1 MACLNARR
9 SLSTLLSR
17 ALTSSSSFPS
27 CSRLTVPLLNSTP
40 VFIPEATK
48 ILTRTKTSG
57 SGYSPL
63 NDPSPN
69 WSNPPPTVDY
79 EHWLIILEFSRRPK
93 PSEEEMIDAYV
104 KTLASVVGSEEEA
117 KKRIYSVCTT
127 RYTGFRAFFPG
138 LLIYDVIGLPR
149 VRWVLPAEFIGSQD
163 YYFGGDLFVDGKVLR
178 RPQLSPR
185 VGVSNSS
192 HRVGGRGDDDLWV
205 ITFRFPKDQEPSL
218 QEQIDLYVKTLA
230 SVVGSEEEAK
240 KRIYAVSSAT
250 SWYTGFRAFISEEM
264 AHELSGLP
272 LVEGFYW
279 DSEVQHRNEDI
290 CGGHLL
296 VDGEVVLRPTLS
308 KMQPPK
314 VGHLVGLID
323 FLQEQILD
331 VISDRNLS
339 DETVFDSIMEADMV
353 QRMTAF

>member
-27 CSRLTVPLLNSTP
+27 CSRLTVALLNSTP

-272 LVEGFYW
+272 LVEGFYR
-279 DSEVQHRNEDI
+279 DSEVQHRNENI

-308 KMQPPK
+308 KMQPP
-314 VGHLVGLID
+314 
-323 FLQEQILD
+323 
-331 VISDRNLS
+331 
-339 DETVFDSIMEADMV
+339 
-353 QRMTAF
+353 